1 MPFSSLLP
9 RLLGLLLGLSL
20 LPLAQG
26 QTDTTRQDVRDDLD
40 QNIED
45 LIIGTETDE
54 QVDFTFLTDLLED
67 YQENPLDLNRAS
79 REALLQLPGMTELL
93 YNRLR
98 QHIER
103 FGSLTSLYELQAV
116 QGFDLPTI
124 RQVQPYVTVRDIGAT
139 DISPDVK
146 HPAGPSFRAV
156 REGIE
161 FEFIQRFVTIVEE
174 QRGYT
179 APDTTFRDLT
189 DEEGNVIGTDTA
201 LTTRYAGSPLRSYT
215 RLRARYKK
223 NVSLALTAEKDPGE
237 AFRWDPDNN
246 LYGYDFLSG
255 HVAIANYGRLKHLV
269 IGDYNLAVGQG
280 LVLSRGLGF
289 GKSAQAINTVKMP
302 PGGLRPYASV
312 NENQF
317 LRGAA
322 ATYALGDVTVTGFF
336 SRLRLDASVQ
346 ARDTLTDEA
355 IAASGLQIS
364 GLHRTPSELANR
376 RAVLET
382 AYGGRV
388 EYTTPTLRLGATHY
402 FQQFGAELNRP
413 LNSYN
418 QFDFRGDRNY
428 VTGLDFDWVRQN
440 FNFFG
445 EIARSRSGGWGGVG
459 GFMASLAPTLDLA
472 LLLRHFDRDFHSNK
486 VYVFAE
492 RPTTAQNETG
502 VYLGLRLAPTPK
514 WSWNSYF
521 DQYRFGWNRFQ
532 ADYPSQGWEFLT
544 QLAYKPQRGTE
555 IYLRFRSDNRETNA
569 DNYQFGQ
576 QMTYLVPSRRNQ
588 WRLQFQTRITR
599 DVLYRTRME
608 FAWYRQE
615 RQRERG
621 FLLYQDLA
629 WKLGFKWKLT
639 ARYALF
645 DVSGFEARIYAYE
658 NDVLG
663 FFTIPPY
670 FNVGSRYYLLLN
682 FKATRKLQFWVRF
695 AQTRLREIAELDR
708 PPFIDAAPPGE
719 TFLTYRQSSGLNEV
733 RTPTRSE
740 VKLQMMW
747 RF

>member
-1 MPFSSLLP
+1 MPLIRF
-9 RLLGLLLGLSL
+9 LGLLLGFLWFGSLSL
-20 LPLAQG
+20 AQVDSTGRSLPRE
-26 QTDTTRQDVRDDLD
+26 DID

-45 LIIGTETDE
+45 LIIGTETDD
-54 QVDFTFLTDLLED
+54 QVDFTYLTDLLED
-67 YQENPLDLNRAS
+67 YVEDPLDLNRAS
-79 REALLQLPGMTELL
+79 REDLLQLPGMNELL
-93 YNRLR
+93 YNQLR
-98 QHIER
+98 QHIET
-103 FGSLTSLYELQAV
+103 FGPLTSLYELQAV
-116 QGFDLPTI
+116 EGFDLESI
-124 RQVQPYVTVRDIGAT
+124 RQIQPYVTVRDISAT
-139 DISPDVK
+139 DISPDVR
-146 HPAGPSFRAV
+146 HPAGPSLREV

-161 FEFIQRFVTIVEE
+161 FEFIQRGVTILEE

-179 APDTTFRDLT
+179 APDTVFRNVQ
-189 DEEGNVIGTDTA
+189 DEQGNIIGRDTS
-201 LTTRYAGSPLRSYT
+201 LSTRYAGSPWRSYT

-223 NVSLALTAEKDPGE
+223 NVSLAITAEKDPGE
-237 AFRWDPDNN
+237 AFRWDPDNQY
-246 LYGYDFLSG
+246 YGYDFLSG
-255 HVAIANYGRLKHLV
+255 HVAVANYGRLKNLV

-289 GKSAQAINTVKMP
+289 GKSAQVINSVKMP

-322 ATYALGDVTVTGFF
+322 ATYALGDVSITGFF

-346 ARDTLTDEA
+346 ERDTLTDDA

-388 EYTTPTLRLGATHY
+388 AYRTPTLTLGTTHY
-402 FQQFGAELNRP
+402 YQQFAAELNRP

-418 QFDFRGDRNY
+418 QFDFRGDRNF
-428 VTGLDFDWVRQN
+428 VNGFDFDWVVQN

-445 EIARSRSGGWGGVG
+445 EVARSRSGGWGGVG
-459 GFMASLAPTLDLA
+459 GFMASLAPTMDVS
-472 LLLRHFDRDFHSNK
+472 LLVRHFDIDFHSNK

-502 VYLGLRLAPTPK
+502 VYLGLRIAPNPQWT
-514 WSWNSYF
+514 WNTYF
-521 DQYRFGWNRFQ
+521 DQYRFAWNRFQ

-544 QLAYKPQRGTE
+544 QLEYKPKRGTL
-555 IYLRFRSDNRETNA
+555 IYTRYRSDHRQINA

-576 QMTYLVPSRRNQ
+576 QMTYLVPSRRDQ
-588 WRLQFQTRITR
+588 WRLQFQTQITR
-599 DVLYRTRME
+599 DVLYRTRVE
-608 FAWYRQE
+608 FSWYQQE

-645 DVSGFEARIYAYE
+645 DVSGFDARIYAYE

-670 FNVGSRYYLLLN
+670 FNKGSRYYLLIN

-695 AQTRLREIAELDR
+695 AQTRLREIAELAR
-708 PPFIDAAPPGE
+708 PPFLDEAPPGE
-719 TFLTYRQSSGLNEV
+719 TFLTYSQGSGLNEV
-733 RTPTRSE
+733 MTPTRSE
-740 VKLQMMW
+740 LKLQVMW
-747 RF
+747 KF